1 MKLSKGFKDLAEGK
15 ARVLSITKV
24 VYDEK
29 YDKMR
34 IHFRDEDGGT
44 GMEQMLF
51 VNAEDKPNEVALN
64 IFSTIVKCALHDW
77 TLEEIDDFDQLVG
90 CQVVADVITEDV
102 TLKDGSER
110 TFTRIRNYKEAP
122 IEDDADDLDGIL

>member
-1 MKLSKGFKDLAEGK
+1 MKLSKGFKDLASGK
-15 ARVLSITKV
+15 ARTLTITKA

-51 VNAEDKPNEVALN
+51 VNAKGAPNEVALN
-64 IFSTIVKCALHDW
+64 IFSTIVKCALRDW
-77 TLEEIDDFDQLVG
+77 TLEEIDDFEQLVG
-90 CQVVADVITEDV
+90 CRVVADVATEDV
-102 TLKDGSER
+102 TFDDGSTR
-110 TFTRIRNYKEAP
+110 TFTRIRNYREAP
-122 IEDDADDLDGIL
+122 DDLDDLDALL